1 MFGTLFFKECRQ
13 ILKSLTYYILVV
25 GLVFFYGSQMGTIT
39 QFQKPAKGEEGSYGF
54 KPSEDK
60 QKVMEETLAIL
71 ATEYE
76 ENVYVTYPVGF
87 YKSVVLKE
95 EKKEQIQKILE
106 DCTGLSE
113 GYGTQIEPGEVT
125 ESAGGMVVSYET
137 PDGRLKPR
145 EDLTYEEFLKQME
158 KADEIL
164 GGGSS
169 YAPEQVGDNAHD
181 PLTYEEALASYEA
194 SLYEDKVS
202 RGYARLFCDY
212 MGLMLAI
219 LPVFL
224 AVARSLRDKRAQAD
238 QVIYVRQASSTAI
251 MMSRYL
257 AAVVMISIPVLLIS
271 IMPLTQCIY
280 YGSVLGVSVDIF
292 AFVKYFCGWLLPSI
306 AVTTAMG
313 FFMTELTNG
322 PMAILVQGIWW
333 LLSIFMS
340 AMNLVGAVG
349 WNLIPRFNSETGT
362 AIWQE
367 GFSQM
372 VKNRVFYMILAILL
386 AAGATGIYHLKR
398 RGVLGNGRKI
408 FSNRKRVS

>member
-13 ILKSLTYYILVV
+13 ILKSLTYYILVA
-25 GLVFFYGSQMGTIT
+25 GLIFFYGSQMGTIT
-39 QFQKPAKGEEGSYGF
+39 QFQKPVEGQEGAYGF

-60 QKVMEETLAIL
+60 QKVMEATLAIL

-87 YKSVVLKE
+87 YKRVVLNE
-95 EKKEQIQKILE
+95 EKKEQIREILE
-106 DCTGLSE
+106 ECTGLSE
-113 GYGTQIEPGEVT
+113 GYEAQIEQGEVT
-125 ESAGGMVVSYET
+125 ESAGGMVSYET
-137 PDGRLKPR
+137 PDGRLKFR
-145 EDLTYEEFLKQME
+145 KDLTYEQFLEQME
-158 KADEIL
+158 KADKIL

-169 YAPEQVGDNAHD
+169 YDPDHVEDNAHD
-181 PLTYEEALASYEA
+181 PLTYEEALDNYEA

-238 QVIYVRQASSTAI
+238 QVIYVRQDSSAAI

-257 AAVVMISIPVLLIS
+257 ATVVMISIPVLLIS
-271 IMPLTQCIY
+271 IMPLTQCMY
-280 YGSVLGVSVDIF
+280 YGGVLGVPVDIF

-306 AVTTAMG
+306 AVSTAMG

-322 PMAILVQGIWW
+322 PVAILVQGVWW

-340 AMNLVGAVG
+340 AMELVGAVG

-372 VKNRVFYMILAILL
+372 VKNRVFYMVLAILL
-386 AAGATGIYHLKR
+386 AAAATGIYHLKR

-408 FSNRKRVS
+408 FFNRKRVS

>member
-60 QKVMEETLAIL
+60 QKVMEATLAIL

-145 EDLTYEEFLKQME
+145 EDLTYEQFLKQME

-169 YAPEQVGDNAHD
+169 YAP
-181 PLTYEEALASYEA
+181 
-194 SLYEDKVS
+194 
-202 RGYARLFCDY
+202 
-212 MGLMLAI
+212 
-219 LPVFL
+219 
-224 AVARSLRDKRAQAD
+224 D

>member
-60 QKVMEETLAIL
+60 QKVMEATLAIL

-145 EDLTYEEFLKQME
+145 KLH
-158 KADEIL
+158 
-164 GGGSS
+164 S
-169 YAPEQVGDNAHD
+169 V
-181 PLTYEEALASYEA
+181 
-194 SLYEDKVS
+194 
-202 RGYARLFCDY
+202 
-212 MGLMLAI
+212 
-219 LPVFL
+219 VF
-224 AVARSLRDKRAQAD
+224 
-238 QVIYVRQASSTAI
+238 
-251 MMSRYL
+251 
-257 AAVVMISIPVLLIS
+257 
-271 IMPLTQCIY
+271 
-280 YGSVLGVSVDIF
+280 
-292 AFVKYFCGWLLPSI
+292 
-306 AVTTAMG
+306 
-313 FFMTELTNG
+313 
-322 PMAILVQGIWW
+322 
-333 LLSIFMS
+333 
-340 AMNLVGAVG
+340 
-349 WNLIPRFNSETGT
+349 
-362 AIWQE
+362 
-367 GFSQM
+367 
-372 VKNRVFYMILAILL
+372 
-386 AAGATGIYHLKR
+386 
-398 RGVLGNGRKI
+398 
-408 FSNRKRVS
+408 